1 MNRGGGGGGR
11 DKETK
16 QTIVAVDRLES
27 LGMGGKIVLFIC
39 VDNLPDVEFS
49 ILNKTRNFRY

>member
-1 MNRGGGGGGR
+1 MNRDRGGGGR

-16 QTIVAVDRLES
+16 QTIVVVDRFES

-39 VDNLPDVEFS
+39 VDNLPVVEFS
-49 ILNKTRNFRY
+49 ILNKNRNFRY